1 MKELKDCYS
10 DILEA
15 CRGCAEVGDEE
26 DPISTKVCY
35 EEGDEVNVEI
45 TFLASG
51 RECEDGSLS
60 KVRITV
66 EEISGTILND
76 YGDEEDF
83 SDAELNDLSAHIEKE
98 LPSLLEEDAR

>member
-1 MKELKDCYS
+1 MKELKDYYS

-15 CRGCAEVGDEE
+15 CRGCAEVGDED
-26 DPISTKVCY
+26 DPISTGVGY
-35 EEGDEVNVEI
+35 EADEVCVHI

-60 KVRITV
+60 NVRISV
-66 EEISGTILND
+66 EEITGAIVND

-83 SDAELNDLSAHIEKE
+83 SDAELNDLSAYIEKE